1 MKDGRNPPAAGLTPQ
16 RDPASSRLK
25 CGRRAS
31 NQEEYEVSISSSSCD
46 VHLDSTRGREIMG
59 AGPVPRAVVPVPT
72 PTVISGNDIG
82 FRVEGLRGRTTPVGR
97 LVIRVDGQWVEPEI
111 SESAQTR
118 RLTAR

>member
-1 MKDGRNPPAAGLTPQ
+1 MR
-16 RDPASSRLK
+16 SVSRLLAVM
-25 CGRRAS
+25 CILIVALVAARSWA
-31 NQEEYEVSISSSSCD
+31 QV
-46 VHLDSTRGREIMG
+46 
-59 AGPVPRAVVPVPT
+59 PVPRAVVPVPT